1 MVDVAQIVVDLDP
14 DLKDA
19 FLEAAKAEDR
29 APSAIVREFI
39 IDYIHGREPA
49 PEYLEFLERKV
60 ALALGRVLEEWGF
73 SVELR
78 DSGSDRP
85 NLVAR
90 IGRADAPAIMFAG
103 HLDTVGV
110 EGMTHDPFSGDIK
123 GGRLYGRGS
132 CDMKSGLAAMC
143 VAALSAS
150 RQAGNATARQI
161 VIAAVTDEEYESL
174 GMRALLDSGVR
185 AEYAILTEPT
195 RLAICPAHRGFVWS
209 EIEFTGRAAHGS
221 RWDIGVDA
229 IRHAGLVLAEI
240 DELDAGA
247 LKKRKHP
254 LLGRGSIHA
263 STIVGGIGMST
274 YPDKCILRIERRTI
288 PGESADHSLDELRAI
303 CERVRARRPELDATI
318 RLIAAQEPSD
328 VDVGSPVVRTLAKAL
343 EAEQLDAPIEGLSA
357 WTDAAL
363 LNAAGIPAV
372 CFGPGDIALAHAAE
386 EFVPVDE
393 IGKAARVLTRV
404 ATDWMMEKE

>member
-1 MVDVAQIVVDLDP
+1 VKQEDAVALTRALVQIDSRNPTL
-14 DLKDA
+14 
-19 FLEAAKAEDR
+19 
-29 APSAIVREFI
+29 SA
-39 IDYIHGREPA
+39 DGPG
-49 PEYLEFLERKV
+49 ERNV
-60 ALALGRVLEEWGF
+60 ALALGRVLENWGF
-73 SVELR
+73 SVEV
-78 DSGSDRP
+78 GESDRP

-90 IGRADAPAIMFAG
+90 IGPSGSPAMMFAG

-110 EGMTHDPFSGDIK
+110 EGMTHDPFSGDMTD
-123 GGRLYGRGS
+123 GRLYGRGS
-132 CDMKSGLAAMC
+132 CDMKSGVAAMC
-143 VAALSAS
+143 VAALTAS
-150 RQAGNATARQI
+150 QQAGASAARQI
-161 VIAAVTDEEYESL
+161 MITAVSDEEYESL
-174 GMRALLDSGVR
+174 GMRAMLDSGIR
-185 AEYAILTEPT
+185 AEHAILTEPT

-221 RWDIGVDA
+221 RWDIGIDA
-229 IRHAGLVLAEI
+229 IRHAGLVLAAV

-247 LKKRKHP
+247 LQNRTHP

-288 PGESADHSLDELRAI
+288 PGESAEDSIAELQSI
-303 CERVRARRPELDATI
+303 CEQVRARRPELDTTV

-328 VDVGSPVVRTLAKAL
+328 VAIDAPVVRALVKAL
-343 EAEQLDAPIEGLSA
+343 DEENLSAPVEGLSA

-386 EFVPVDE
+386 EFVPIDE
-393 IGKAARVLTRV
+393 IEKATRVLTRV
-404 ATDWMMEKE
+404 ALDWMLEKD

>member
-1 MVDVAQIVVDLDP
+1 VKQEDAVALTRALVQIDSRNPTL
-14 DLKDA
+14 
-19 FLEAAKAEDR
+19 
-29 APSAIVREFI
+29 SA
-39 IDYIHGREPA
+39 DGPG
-49 PEYLEFLERKV
+49 ERNV
-60 ALALGRVLEEWGF
+60 ALALRRVLENWGF
-73 SVELR
+73 SVEV
-78 DSGSDRP
+78 GESDRP

-90 IGRADAPAIMFAG
+90 IGPSGSPAMMFAG

-110 EGMTHDPFSGDIK
+110 EGMTHDPFSGDMTD
-123 GGRLYGRGS
+123 GRLYGRGS
-132 CDMKSGLAAMC
+132 CDMKSGVAAMC
-143 VAALSAS
+143 VAALTAS
-150 RQAGNATARQI
+150 QQAGASAARQI
-161 VIAAVTDEEYESL
+161 MITAVSDEEYESL
-174 GMRALLDSGVR
+174 GMRAMLDSGIR
-185 AEYAILTEPT
+185 AEHAILTEPT

-221 RWDIGVDA
+221 RWDIGIDA
-229 IRHAGLVLAEI
+229 IRHAGLVLAAV

-247 LKKRKHP
+247 LQNRTHP

-288 PGESADHSLDELRAI
+288 PGESAEDSIAELQSI
-303 CERVRARRPELDATI
+303 CEQVRARRPELDTTV

-328 VDVGSPVVRTLAKAL
+328 VAIDAPVVRALVKAL
-343 EAEQLDAPIEGLSA
+343 DEENLSAPVEGLSA

-386 EFVPVDE
+386 EFVPIDE
-393 IGKAARVLTRV
+393 IEKATRVLTRV
-404 ATDWMMEKE
+404 ALDWMLEKD